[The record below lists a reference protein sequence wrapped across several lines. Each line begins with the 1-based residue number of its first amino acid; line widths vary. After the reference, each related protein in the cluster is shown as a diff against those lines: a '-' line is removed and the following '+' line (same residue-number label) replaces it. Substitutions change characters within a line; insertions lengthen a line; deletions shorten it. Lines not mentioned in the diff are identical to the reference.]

1 MSGVQKIEV
10 EAGEDDSRLDRWFKR
25 RFPHIGHGMVQ
36 KLCRKGD
43 IRIDGSRA
51 KTDTRVTAGQIV
63 RVPPLPEPGEMKK
76 NDGLSEDEIEFA
88 RSLVIYEN
96 EELIAFNKPQGLAVQ
111 GGSKTTKHLDRLLDA
126 FGEGLNRPRL
136 VHRLDKDTSGVL
148 VVGKNPAAAAK
159 LAKAFQSHK
168 TKKTYWAVTIGVPK
182 PKQGEVK
189 GFMKKAVI
197 LGRDADYEQM
207 VGADHGEEGAR
218 HALTRYTVIADAGQK
233 AGWVALRPVT
243 GRTHQLRVHMSAMG
257 NAILGDR
264 KYTCH
269 RPGPENLDKKLCL
282 HARRL
287 ELPFGK
293 NGSLVIE
300 APLPPGLEHVF
311 NALGFDPRDIDEA
324 AIEEELA

>member
-10 EAGEDDSRLDRWFKR
+10 EEGEDNSRLDRWFKR

-51 KTDTRVTAGQIV
+51 KTDTRVSTGQIV
-63 RVPPLPEPGEMKK
+63 RVPPLPEPGEVKK
-76 NDGLSEDEIEFA
+76 NDTLSSEEIEFA
-88 RSLVIYEN
+88 RSLVIFEN
-96 EELIAFNKPQGLAVQ
+96 DEIIAFNKPQGLAVQ

-126 FGEGLNRPRL
+126 FGEGLSRPRL

-148 VVGKNPAAAAK
+148 VVGKSPAAAAK

-168 TKKTYWAVTIGVPK
+168 TKKTYWAVTIGMPK

-233 AGWVALRPVT
+233 AAWVALRPVT

-287 ELPFGK
+287 ELPQDKG
-293 NGSLVIE
+293 GPLILE
-300 APLPPGLEHVF
+300 APLPPGLNYVF
-311 NALGFDPRDIDEA
+311 NALGFDPAEIDENRV
-324 AIEEELA
+324 EDELE